1 MSVLMVLFAILL
13 VIAALACWAMNL
25 VGLPG
30 NWFVLLLTVIYAY
43 LVPEDYRVDVG
54 LVIIG
59 LMLLL
64 AIIGEVLEF
73 VAGAFGATKA
83 GGSKRG
89 AVLALFGS
97 LGGGFLGLFVPIPI
111 PILGSIIGAIV
122 FSGVGAL
129 LGAVLGEQWKGRSV
143 DESLKVGQ
151 AAFWGRLL
159 GTAGKITAGCWMI
172 AVLVVGLIG

>member
-1 MSVLMVLFAILL
+1 MFVFAVLL
-13 VIAALACWAMNL
+13 VAAALACWAMNL

-43 LVPEDYRVDVG
+43 LVPDDRRVDLG
-54 LVIIG
+54 LWTIVP
-59 LMLLL
+59 MFVL
-64 AIIGEVLEF
+64 AILGEAFEF
-73 VAGAFGATKA
+73 MAGAFGATKA

-97 LGGGFLGLFVPIPI
+97 LGGGILGVFAPIPI
-111 PILGSIIGAIV
+111 PIVGSLIGALV

-129 LGAVLGEQWKGRSV
+129 LGAVLGEQWKGRTV

-159 GTAGKITAGCWMI
+159 GTAGKIIAGCWMI
-172 AVLVVGLIG
+172 GLLLAGLIFA